1 MMHIPRV
8 AAIARRQ
15 APRLAFAPKR
25 IGYSPILARSFSVPT
40 SQVPPTPPPTTESTS
55 QTPIV
60 IVKPLSRWRQFLQ
73 TLGRVTL
80 ITIVTATGVFIYV
93 TQKDRHPGEQ
103 RDFDPE
109 KKTIVVLG
117 SGWGAT
123 SMLKSL
129 DTEDYNVVVISPRN
143 YFLFT
148 PLLPSVAIGT
158 LDSRSII
165 QPTRYITRHKS
176 RRVYVYE
183 AEAQEVDPKNKTVTF
198 ADNSPVKGGVS
209 STTIPYDYLVYAV
222 GAETQTFGI
231 PGVREHAC
239 FMKELHDAE
248 KLRTTIMDCIESAA
262 FKDQSDDE
270 IDRLLHCVVV
280 GGGPTGVELSGELH
294 DFLKEDLEN
303 WYPDIAPR
311 LRITLIEALPNVL
324 PTFSREL
331 IKYTEST
338 FKENKIDVM
347 TKTMVKE
354 IKEKSVTVQNATGE
368 RVEIPFGAIV
378 WAAGN
383 VGRPITRKLME
394 HFPEHQTNKRGITV
408 DDFLR
413 MKGADGIFAVGDCT
427 ATSYAPTAQVASQ
440 EGTYLARLFG
450 QIAKKEKLEK
460 RLADLRSGPHTDE
473 TAREIENVVKQI
485 NKASKLRPFHYSHQ
499 GSLAYIGSEKAIADL
514 PFLNGNF
521 ASGGVATY
529 LFWRSAYLSNLFSLR
544 NRFLV
549 INDWLKVKIFG
560 RDVSRE

>member
-1 MMHIPRV
+1 MMHIPRA

-15 APRLAFAPKR
+15 IPRLALAPRR
-25 IGYSPILARSFSVPT
+25 IGYSPILTRTLSAPA
-40 SQVPPTPPPTTESTS
+40 SQVPPPITESTS
-55 QTPIV
+55 QAAPII

-80 ITIVTATGVFIYV
+80 VTLLTGTGVFIYI

-103 RDFDPE
+103 HDFDPE

-198 ADNSPVKGGVS
+198 ADNSPVKGGVN

-239 FMKELHDAE
+239 FMKELQDAE
-248 KLRTTIMDCIESAA
+248 KLRTTVMDCIESAA

-354 IKEKSVTVQNATGE
+354 IKEKSVLVQNAAGE
-368 RVEIPFGAIV
+368 RLEIPFGAIV

-383 VGRPITRKLME
+383 VGRPITRKLMDY
-394 HFPEHQTNKRGITV
+394 FPEHQTNKRGITV

-450 QIAKKEKLEK
+450 QIARKEKLEK
-460 RLADLRSGPHTDE
+460 RLADLRAGPHTDE
-473 TAREIENVVKQI
+473 TAREIEGVVKQI

-549 INDWLKVKIFG
+549 ANDWLKVKIFG